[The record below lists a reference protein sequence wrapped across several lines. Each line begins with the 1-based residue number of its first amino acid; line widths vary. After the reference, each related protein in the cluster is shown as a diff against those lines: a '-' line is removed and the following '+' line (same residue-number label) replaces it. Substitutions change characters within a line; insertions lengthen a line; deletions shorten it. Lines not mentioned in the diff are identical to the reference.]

1 METCFTLLIVSDGV
15 KVKVFCFSSVL
26 FQVETW
32 DVIYFHGPIKNR
44 RTDDDTLPSLSIDSD
59 QTTSAPSSVNRCNI
73 NIFSFKTLKN

>member
-1 METCFTLLIVSDGV
+1 METLFTLLILSDGV

-26 FQVETW
+26 FQLETW

-59 QTTSAPSSVNRCNI
+59 QTTSAQGVNRCNI